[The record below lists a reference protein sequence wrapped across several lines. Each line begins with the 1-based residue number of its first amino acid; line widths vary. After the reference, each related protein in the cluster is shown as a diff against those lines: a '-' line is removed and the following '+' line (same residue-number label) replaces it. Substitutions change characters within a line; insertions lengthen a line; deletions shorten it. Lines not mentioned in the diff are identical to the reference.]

1 LKHHRV
7 VVSSLIAATLAT
19 ASGEAR
25 AAVLVEAVAD
35 GGSFSSITIGDGGGP
50 DDFFRNILER
60 SWTQSGAY
68 EAVSIYTAVYAV
80 SGTTTSTGGNAY
92 LTDAIGP
99 GTASLIA
106 SNSFSFPTYADEAFG
121 RVASTADPLL
131 LFSGLSL
138 PAGTYHLVIA
148 ADEPVLAAWT
158 TLLGGASVSA
168 PDVTADDDSFYYSN
182 VSTGGQNF
190 AFPPASSFGVS
201 GGAIYGFR
209 VVGEPV
215 PEPSG
220 WATGLAALAVL
231 AHRARRETSDARS
244 RVP

>member
-1 LKHHRV
+1 MKHYRV
-7 VVSSLIAATLAT
+7 VVFSLIAATLAT

-25 AAVLVEAVAD
+25 AAVLVEAIPD
-35 GGSFSSITIGDGGGP
+35 GGSFSSIEIGDGGGP
-50 DDFFRNILER
+50 DDNFRNILER
-60 SWTQSGAY
+60 RWAQSGAY
-68 EAVSIYTAVYAV
+68 EAVSIYAAVYAV

-106 SNSFSFPTYADEAFG
+106 SNSFSFPTYADAALG

-158 TLLGGASVSA
+158 LLLGGAIVSA
-168 PDVTADDDSFYYSN
+168 PDVTADDDFFYFSN
-182 VSTGGQNF
+182 LSSGGQNF
-190 AFPPASSFGVS
+190 VFPPASSFGVN
-201 GGAIYGFR
+201 GGGIYGFR
-209 VVGEPV
+209 VLGEPV

-220 WATGLAALAVL
+220 WASGLSALAVL
-231 AHRARRETSDARS
+231 AHRARRRRNGAR
-244 RVP
+244 RRAP